1 MSQNWYPII
10 NYDNCT
16 HCGAC
21 AKKCRQGVY
30 RLEGGKPVVIYPQ
43 GCIQGCHGC
52 GNICSQGAIRYA
64 NDRSGW
70 KPPKCAKG

>member
-10 NYDNCT
+10 NYDICT
-16 HCGAC
+16 HCNAC

-30 RLEGGKPVVIYPQ
+30 KLEGGKPVVIYPQ

-52 GNICSQGAIRYA
+52 GNICPQGAIRYA
-64 NDRSGW
+64 NDRTGW
-70 KPPKCAKG
+70 KPPKSTNR